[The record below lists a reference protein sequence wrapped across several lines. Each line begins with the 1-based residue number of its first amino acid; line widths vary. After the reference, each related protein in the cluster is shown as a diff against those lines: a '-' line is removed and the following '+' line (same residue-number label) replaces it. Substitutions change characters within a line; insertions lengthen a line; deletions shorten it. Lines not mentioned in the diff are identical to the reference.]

1 MKVAYTGQDGVAAV
15 DVLEGEREVHVIYA
29 GYVVGT
35 ARATVTR
42 GSLTEIT
49 VYLDRYNDGARDPR
63 LNISGTPRNT
73 RLNIGG

>member
-1 MKVAYTGQDGVAAV
+1 MKVIVTGDDGTVTTNL
-15 DVLEGEREVHVIYA
+15 LEGEYDVHVLYA
-29 GYVVGT
+29 GYVAGT
-35 ARATVTR
+35 AHVTVTR

-63 LNISGTPRNT
+63 LNISGTPRSA